1 MVAILLKEANNRSA
15 HIFKTRST
23 YLNTLVIVRGVLKKG
38 QQFFAARRD
47 WFVELVAHCAEFF
60 RVDGKCLVVCGRLE
74 ACSAVAR
81 LQQVL
86 HVAHP
91 GVALPLEVV
100 SAFPEGGR
108 FLQDLVSF
116 VQSLNQL
123 VPFSFELAAH
133 GFQQRQESRS
143 VDCLVNPLF
152 IELFRGC
159 ARFEILFAQALRF
172 SCIAAYSGINHHWIF
187 RLGKKTK
194 TLKCVSRADFAR
206 NMVELAAMVID
217 SVENVVWKKESL
229 QKASQLKEM
238 TTTVPC
244 LWKPFTNLW
253 WTTRRLELV

>member
-1 MVAILLKEANNRSA
+1 M
-15 HIFKTRST
+15 
-23 YLNTLVIVRGVLKKG
+23 
-38 QQFFAARRD
+38 
-47 WFVELVAHCAEFF
+47 AHCAEFF

-100 SAFPEGGR
+100 SAFPEGRR

-123 VPFSFELAAH
+123 VPFSLELAAH

-143 VDCLVNPLF
+143 VYCLVNPLF
-152 IELFRGC
+152 IELFRGR

-172 SCIAAYSGINHHWIF
+172 SCIAAYSGINHH
-187 RLGKKTK
+187 
-194 TLKCVSRADFAR
+194 
-206 NMVELAAMVID
+206 
-217 SVENVVWKKESL
+217 
-229 QKASQLKEM
+229 
-238 TTTVPC
+238 
-244 LWKPFTNLW
+244 
-253 WTTRRLELV
+253 